1 MNTPSWKDIATE
13 WLTSLSFALLIV
25 MGIHVFLFQPF
36 VVPTSSMAKTIK
48 PGDYI
53 LVSKLHYGPR
63 TPQSFGLPFLDL
75 YVPGVQ
81 LPSVRLP
88 GFTKPERGDIAVF
101 YYPPEKKPIDQKT
114 LYVKRLIGLPGDTV
128 EIQKGRTVVNGEPL
142 SAAPTVQQ
150 QWNVYLTDSRMRLSP
165 NYLRPL
171 GIQTARP
178 TSDPKRRLVTATS
191 EAADALES
199 YSFVRGVELKAP
211 TSPKTQSTFPKE
223 SDFTRDDYGPV
234 PVPEENKTV
243 PLTDSTWA
251 LYKKVIRKYE
261 GHSAER
267 VDSGV
272 FRVDGQRK
280 RRYTFEQDYFF
291 VMGDNRDNSLDS
303 RFWGY
308 VPRDHL
314 NGEAVMTLFS
324 WDSENPFSRLRRT
337 FQALE

>member
-1 MNTPSWKDIATE
+1 MNSPSWKGIARE
-13 WLTSLSFALLIV
+13 WLKSLSFALLIV
-25 MGIHVFLFQPF
+25 VGIHVFLFQPF

-53 LVSKLHYGPR
+53 LVSKLHYGAR
-63 TPQSFGLPFLDL
+63 TPHSVGIPFLDL

-101 YYPPEKKPIDQKT
+101 YYPPETRPIDQKT
-114 LYVKRLIGLPGDTV
+114 AYVKRLIGLPGDTV
-128 EIQKGRTVVNGEPL
+128 EVQNGRAVVNGDPL
-142 SAAPTVQQ
+142 SAVPTVQQ
-150 QWNVYLTDSRMRLSP
+150 QWNVYLKDSRMRLSP
-165 NYLRPL
+165 NHLRPL
-171 GIQTARP
+171 GIQTTRP

-191 EAADALES
+191 DAAGALES
-199 YSFVRGVELKAP
+199 YSFVRSVEMRASA
-211 TSPKTQSTFPKE
+211 SPEKQPTFPEK

-234 PVPEENKTV
+234 PVPGENQTV
-243 PLTDSTWA
+243 QLTDSTWS

-261 GHSAER
+261 GHRAER
-267 VDSGV
+267 VDNGV
-272 FRVDGQRK
+272 YRIDGQRK

-308 VPRDHL
+308 VPKDHL

-324 WDSENPFSRLRRT
+324 WDSENTFFRLRRT
-337 FQALE
+337 FQGLE